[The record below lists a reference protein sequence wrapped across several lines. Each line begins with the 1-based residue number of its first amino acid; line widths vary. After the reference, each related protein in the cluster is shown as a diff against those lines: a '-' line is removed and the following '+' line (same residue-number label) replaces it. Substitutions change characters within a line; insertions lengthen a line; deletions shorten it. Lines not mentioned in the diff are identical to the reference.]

1 MAEEHQLSDE
11 PVAGLPQPS
20 SRPLFITFEGIDGSG
35 KSTQL
40 ELCAEALRA
49 DGRREVVV
57 TRNPGGTDFGRE
69 LRRILL
75 HSSHPLEPMSE
86 LLLFMA
92 DRAQHMDEV
101 VMPALARGAIVL
113 CDRHGDS
120 TLAYQGYGRGM
131 DLDTIRSLNA
141 LATRGRQPDLTL
153 LFDGDPAALAR
164 RVSGRGREDRME
176 GESLA
181 FRVRVREGYLRL
193 MERDPGRLLWVDAE
207 GGGIGQ
213 IHEQVMNLIESRIH
227 PGCRSDRRFQG
238 SPCLR

>member
-1 MAEEHQLSDE
+1 MAD
-11 PVAGLPQPS
+11 
-20 SRPLFITFEGIDGSG
+20 LFITFEGIDGSG

-40 ELCAEALRA
+40 ELCAEALRGEGA
-49 DGRREVVV
+49 REIVV

-92 DRAQHMDEV
+92 DRAQHMDEIV
-101 VMPALARGAIVL
+101 FPALERGAVVL
-113 CDRHGDS
+113 CDRYVDS

-131 DLDTIRSLNA
+131 DLETIRSLNA

-153 LFDGDPAALAR
+153 LFDGDPAALAQ

-181 FRVRVREGYLRL
+181 FRTRVRDGYLRL
-193 MERDPGRLLWVDAE
+193 VEREPERILRLDALESIENLHKRVMTIMNARLSAPKLRQNDPS
-207 GGGIGQ
+207 GGFRWGLP
-213 IHEQVMNLIESRIH
+213 VCYN
-227 PGCRSDRRFQG
+227 
-238 SPCLR
+238 